1 VGTAGGAPGAG
12 GTTVARSFVITV
24 GEADPHAGQK
34 AAPRGISA
42 RHEGQVSWVATAL
55 S

>member
-1 VGTAGGAPGAG
+1 
-12 GTTVARSFVITV
+12 VITV

-42 RHEGQVSWVATAL
+42 RHEGQVSWVATGRKIRGQRARCNGGAV
-55 S
+55 